1 MSRMPGFSAQNTLYS
16 STGRYRSHAGGGVFS
31 GLVEPSFPF
40 GPRYLSK
47 DFINLSS
54 LLSHLCCLNMN
65 LNKECVEGTC
75 YPLPGGQ
82 CTCLPYLGGGKQGEE

>member
-1 MSRMPGFSAQNTLYS
+1 MNRIPGFSAESTLYS
-16 STGRYRSHAGGGVFS
+16 STGQYRSHAGGGVFS
-31 GLVEPSFPF
+31 ALVEPSFP
-40 GPRYLSK
+40 RYLSTTK
-47 DFINLSS
+47 DFIDLSS
-54 LLSHLCCLNMN
+54 LLSYLCCLNMN